1 MLEYFSYKKLKKHQE
16 EKKASE
22 GEQTK
27 KKETKVQTPPP
38 ILNAEDEAFLE
49 RIAALSEGPPPPLPT
64 RPTFG
69 EEAGDHTNNAS
80 QVVVHDGREDLHK
93 SEGKGKGKETEA
105 DGKKENKFTGFIGR
119 TFSKRVCLRSC
130 FVLQFG
136 VGVIC

>member
-22 GEQTK
+22 GEPQKT
-27 KKETKVQTPPP
+27 ETKVQTPPP
-38 ILNAEDEAFLE
+38 ILNEEDEVFLE

-93 SEGKGKGKETEA
+93 PEGKGKGKEAEA
-105 DGKKENKFTGFIGR
+105 EGKKENKFTGFIGR
-119 TFSKRVCLRSC
+119 TFSKRVCFLRN
-130 FVLQFG
+130 VY
-136 VGVIC
+136 V